1 MGKTKHSVTIHFL
14 PPIKWPLWVS
24 DQETF
29 DVEEITPISP
39 DLKQLARLAN
49 AYFAANTEW
58 CDPASMYF
66 FSNRESYVESNRL
79 AHALASRLIDELGS
93 AYQVRPTIAKVNE
106 TGHAYFAANR
116 RNRAPK
122 NKWVEHV
129 HL

>member
-1 MGKTKHSVTIHFL
+1 MEVGLDFE
-14 PPIKWPLWVS
+14 PPQRWPLWFY
-24 DQETF
+24 DHPAF
-29 DVEEITPISP
+29 DVEDSAPISP
-39 DLKQLARLAN
+39 ELKQLARLAN

-66 FSNRESYVESNRL
+66 FSNRESYVEFNRL

-122 NKWVEHV
+122 NKWVEHL